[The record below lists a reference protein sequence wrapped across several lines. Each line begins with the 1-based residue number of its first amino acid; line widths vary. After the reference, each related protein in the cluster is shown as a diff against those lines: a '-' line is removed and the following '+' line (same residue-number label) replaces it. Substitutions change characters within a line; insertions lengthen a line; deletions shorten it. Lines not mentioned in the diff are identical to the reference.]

1 MMMKLIEV
9 NTYEEL
15 SDKASEIIINTVKN
29 NPNAKLGLATGSTPL
44 GTYKRMIEDHQKN
57 GTSYEHIVTVN
68 LDEYVGL
75 SKDHPGSYRYYMDN
89 ELFKHINIKHEN
101 AHVPDGTAEDL
112 DAECRRY
119 EAIIDNLGGLDI
131 QLLGIGQNGHIGFNE
146 PGTSFDSLTHVV
158 ELTEN
163 TREVNS
169 RFFERLEDVP
179 KKAITMGIKSI
190 LKSKEIILL
199 ISGKQKAEALHRLLN
214 EEISENFPASALK
227 KHPNCTVIYDKEALK
242 GV

>member
-1 MMMKLIEV
+1 MKFIEV

-15 SDKASEIIINTVKN
+15 SDKASEIIINAVKN
-29 NPNAKLGLATGSTPL
+29 NPYAKLGLATGSTPL
-44 GTYKRMIEDHQKN
+44 GTYQRMIEDHRKN

-89 ELFKHINIKHEN
+89 VLFKHINIKREN

-119 EAIIDNLGGLDI
+119 EAIIDKLGGLDL

-146 PGTSFDSLTHVV
+146 PGTPFDSLTHVV

-190 LKSKEIILL
+190 LKSKEILLL
-199 ISGKQKAEALHRLLN
+199 ISGEQKAEALHRLLH
-214 EEISENFPASALK
+214 EGISEDFPASALK
-227 KHPNCTVIYDKEALK
+227 KHPNCTVIYDKAALK
-242 GV
+242 GE

>member
-1 MMMKLIEV
+1 MKFIEV

-15 SDKASEIIINTVKN
+15 SDKASEIIINAVKN
-29 NPNAKLGLATGSTPL
+29 NPYAKLGLATGSTPL
-44 GTYKRMIEDHQKN
+44 GTYQRMIEDHRKN

-89 ELFKHINIKHEN
+89 VLFKHINIKREN

-119 EAIIDNLGGLDI
+119 EAIIDKLGGLDL

-146 PGTSFDSLTHVV
+146 PGTPFDSLTHVV

-190 LKSKEIILL
+190 LKSKEILLL
-199 ISGKQKAEALHRLLN
+199 ISGEQKAEALHRLLH
-214 EEISENFPASALK
+214 EGISEDFPASALK
-227 KHPNCTVIYDKEALK
+227 THPNCTVIYDKAALK

>member
-1 MMMKLIEV
+1 MMKLIEV